1 MPQDTVK
8 SPTLSPQHAFVV
20 QFHADTQIKAGQV
33 TGHVEHVV
41 SRQAITFQSLETLLT
56 FMDCVLH
63 EGEASQATDLG

>member
-41 SRQAITFQSLETLLT
+41 SGKLSHSSPSRP
-56 FMDCVLH
+56 C
-63 EGEASQATDLG
+63 